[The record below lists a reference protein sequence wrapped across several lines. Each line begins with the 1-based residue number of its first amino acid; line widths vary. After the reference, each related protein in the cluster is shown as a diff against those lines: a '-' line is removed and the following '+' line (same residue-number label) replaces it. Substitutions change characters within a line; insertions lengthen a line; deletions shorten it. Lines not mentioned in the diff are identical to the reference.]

1 MNANT
6 RIVWILLLRSLAG
19 SVNVNWLNWVHS
31 SASLTRWYVKYI
43 ASLEFPD
50 VRQITR
56 NWLPSSPLYPP
67 RLPRLF
73 NPPFFF
79 LIFVLYS
86 IDDLQGQMILS
97 SRVARTAGVI
107 YFSVLH
113 LLVFLVLYR
122 LAYTETCHRDMAAEC
137 AQKYPQSIIYQCQ
150 LRFVFNSIH
159 LLCE

>member
-73 NPPFFF
+73 NPPFFSYF
-79 LIFVLYS
+79 CVILYWRFTGTNDPIKPCS
-86 IDDLQGQMILS
+86 SHCWCHLLFRAASARLPRSLS
-97 SRVARTAGVI
+97 SGLYWNLPQRYGRRVCSKVSPI
-107 YFSVLH
+107 NNIS
-113 LLVFLVLYR
+113 
-122 LAYTETCHRDMAAEC
+122 M
-137 AQKYPQSIIYQCQ
+137 SIK
-150 LRFVFNSIH
+150 LRY
-159 LLCE
+159 